1 MKLKRTVDVKN
12 VIGLLF
18 KFLFIYMLINLI
30 NSKYNF
36 ELSAIVIFASIIY
49 GSIFERCIY
58 LENSYLYIKRRN
70 VRQKPNSLEDNHI
83 RLSDVHSYSLNNP
96 FLQFSDFCL
105 SEKNITLYLNNSKSI
120 CFAVKEQDEIIK
132 TLNDNNIFQQ
142 KSSKP
147 KGLIKLII
155 LVLLSLVISVVYF
168 VLMSKNKTDSSITLF
183 ILNLIMTVYFLY
195 KVIYGLVIFNY
206 RKKSKN

>member
-18 KFLFIYMLINLI
+18 KFLFIYMVINLI
-30 NSKYNF
+30 NSKYNLA
-36 ELSAIVIFASIIY
+36 LSAIVIFACIIY

-70 VRQKPNSLEDNHI
+70 VRQKPNSLKDNHI

-120 CFAVKEQDEIIK
+120 CFAAKYAKPFVQ
-132 TLNDNNIFQQ
+132 TLF
-142 KSSKP
+142 
-147 KGLIKLII
+147 
-155 LVLLSLVISVVYF
+155 
-168 VLMSKNKTDSSITLF
+168 SKNNELSSHSFCLQSVCYQTCFVNF
-183 ILNLIMTVYFLY
+183 IRSFVAQPLMNPFTIEELY
-195 KVIYGLVIFNY
+195 KFPETFSQFLCT
-206 RKKSKN
+206 

>member
-18 KFLFIYMLINLI
+18 KFLFIYMVINLI
-30 NSKYNF
+30 NSKYNLA
-36 ELSAIVIFASIIY
+36 LSAIVIFACIIY

-70 VRQKPNSLEDNHI
+70 VRQKTNSLKDNHI

-120 CFAVKEQDEIIK
+120 CFAVKEQDEIINI
-132 TLNDNNIFQQ
+132 LNDNNISQQ
-142 KSSKP
+142 KSCKP
-147 KGLIKLII
+147 KGLIKSII
-155 LVLLSLVISVVYF
+155 FVLLSLVITVVYF
-168 VLMSKNKTDSSITLF
+168 VLMSKNKTESSIILF
-183 ILNLIMTVYFLY
+183 ILTLIMTVYFLY
-195 KVIYGLVIFNY
+195 KVIYGLVVFNY
-206 RKKSKN
+206 RKNK

>member
-18 KFLFIYMLINLI
+18 KFLFIYMVINLI
-30 NSKYNF
+30 NSKYNLA
-36 ELSAIVIFASIIY
+36 LSAIVIFACIIY

-70 VRQKPNSLEDNHI
+70 VRQKPNSLKDNHI

-105 SEKNITLYLNNSKSI
+105 SEKNITLYLNISKSI
-120 CFAVKEQDEIIK
+120 CFAAKEQDEIIK

-155 LVLLSLVISVVYF
+155 FVLLSLIISVVYF
-168 VLMSKNKTDSSITLF
+168 VLMSKNKTESSIILF
-183 ILNLIMTVYFLY
+183 ILTLIMTVYFLY
-195 KVIYGLVIFNY
+195 KVIYGLVVFNY
-206 RKKSKN
+206 RKNK